1 MESPTSITHSRKLAF
16 NVDAAAIIIAL
27 TFAALIRLN
36 VIHRINW

>member
-1 MESPTSITHSRKLAF
+1 MASPTHIPRKLAF

-36 VIHRINW
+36 IIHHINW